1 MELARALAA
10 DPKILL
16 LDEPAGGLNHEEVHV
31 LGDLIRRIRD
41 ERKMTILLVEHHMGL
56 VMSIADHVVALNFG
70 RKLAEGTPAAGAVR
84 PGCHQG
90 LSGEQGPMTAM
101 LNIRD
106 LRAYYGQV
114 QALHGMAFDLNEGS
128 MTTLLGANGAGKTTT
143 LRAIC
148 NMVRSTGTIEFD
160 GAPLTGRSTENIVR
174 LGIAHVPQG
183 RGTFT
188 TMTVEENLQLGAITR
203 TDKAGVVSD
212 IERMYDHFPV
222 LKERYTQ
229 QAGTLSG
236 GEQQMLAVARALML
250 RPRLMLL
257 DEPSFG
263 LAPLIVRDLF
273 KILGKIN
280 REDKVTI
287 LVVEQ
292 NAQLALELA
301 DKAYVIETGRI
312 VMSGSAAEIANNE
325 DVRKSYLG
333 Y

>member
-1 MELARALAA
+1 
-10 DPKILL
+10 
-16 LDEPAGGLNHEEVHV
+16 
-31 LGDLIRRIRD
+31 
-41 ERKMTILLVEHHMGL
+41 
-56 VMSIADHVVALNFG
+56 
-70 RKLAEGTPAAGAVR
+70 
-84 PGCHQG
+84 
-90 LSGEQGPMTAM
+90 MTAL
-101 LNIRD
+101 LNIKA
-106 LRAYYGQV
+106 LSAFYGQV
-114 QALHGMAFDLNEGS
+114 QALHGLEFTLDEGS
-128 MTTLLGANGAGKTTT
+128 VTTLLGANGAGKTTT

-148 NMVRSTGTIEFD
+148 NMVRTTGAIEFD
-160 GAPLTGRSTENIVR
+160 GAPLSSRSTENIVR

-203 TDKAGVVSD
+203 SKSGVAAD
-212 IERMYDHFPV
+212 IERMYAHFPV
-222 LKERYTQ
+222 LKQRHTQ

-292 NAQLALELA
+292 NAQLALEIA
-301 DKAYVIETGRI
+301 DQAYVIETGRI
-312 VMSGSAAEIANNE
+312 VMSGRANEIADNE
-325 DVRKSYLG
+325 DVRRSYLG